1 VYLDGVLQT
10 TVDCSVSHPCVFQFA
25 FVKRG
30 LSGPGPHTVK
40 VVVKGEKGQLSSGT
54 AITHLLFEESD
65 DR

>member
-10 TVDCSVSHPCVFQFA
+10 TVDCSASHPCVFQFA